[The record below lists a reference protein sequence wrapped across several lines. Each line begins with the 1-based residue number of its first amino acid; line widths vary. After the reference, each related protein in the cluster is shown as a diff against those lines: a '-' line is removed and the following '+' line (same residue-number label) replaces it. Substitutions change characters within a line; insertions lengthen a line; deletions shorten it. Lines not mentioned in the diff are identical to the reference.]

1 MTPEREAELFAK
13 LDLLLELYR
22 RNTDEIAALRLE
34 AATARAESRADIA
47 DFRAEMRADV
57 AGFRTEVRADAAD
70 FRTESRAEAA
80 TTQAQLHELR
90 VAQQEAN
97 MRSARMEGRIE
108 EQSKFLQL
116 VLASRQPRKA
126 AG

>member
-22 RNTDEIAALRLE
+22 RNADEIAALRLE

-47 DFRAEMRADV
+47 DFRAEMRADF
-57 AGFRTEVRADAAD
+57 ADFRTEVRADAAD

-97 MRSARMEGRIE
+97 LRSARMEGRIE